1 MMKMLKKSLGLWN
14 DDNAPEE
21 LEMVE

>member
-1 MMKMLKKSLGLWN
+1 MKMLKKSLGFWN